1 MANLRHKDG
10 WTMYPATEKVL
21 ILGVCG
27 MERKVRIYMHV
38 NIATTSIATPA
49 YRWPGEIRGE
59 IKCSYILIKELGINY
74 HLVLQVFNCITS
86 DQLYVTSM

>member
-1 MANLRHKDG
+1 MANLRRKDG
-10 WTMYPATEKVL
+10 STMYPATGKVL

-38 NIATTSIATPA
+38 NIATPA

-74 HLVLQVFNCITS
+74 HLVLQVFNCITI